1 MAAMA
6 CLASN
11 SNRWSWTD
19 IARVIS
25 SLAQRGDMAILLVEQ
40 CYFARSLA
48 DRYIVMMLGQVV
60 RAGAGSDMDAQGVR
74 HLLAVWHSG
83 GVRY

>member
-25 SLAQRGDMAILLVEQ
+25 SLAQRGDVAILLVEQ
-40 CYFARSLA
+40 YYFARSLA
-48 DRYIVMMLGQVV
+48 DHYIVMMCGEVV
-60 RAGAGSDMDAQGVR
+60 QAGPGRDMDAQGVR
-74 HLLAVWHSG
+74 NLLAV
-83 GVRY
+83 